1 MPKTT
6 NLVSTKDVKVVFNTS
21 SKSFTE
27 TMSKF
32 YLALSEMNDKKLIY
46 AKNLRSAQSWLETLE
61 ENNKDGKNDEKIS
74 AQTVEIEEMKK
85 AQTKLMEEINTRIS
99 ECYKL
104 IPSDLYD
111 NYTSGNY
118 AEGVKAFFG
127 THNIS
132 ATDSLVKFM
141 VKTVGLRCA
150 SAKVMFKK
158 GVTLDF
164 QSKTT
169 FNKLFMST
177 LAQLMLDKNAL
188 KLDAYKWTYVEE
200 DKKKKSN

>member
-1 MPKTT
+1 MAKTT
-6 NLVSTKDVKVVFNTS
+6 NLVNTKDVKVVFNTS
-21 SKSFTE
+21 SKDFTAI
-27 TMSKF
+27 MSKF

-46 AKNLRSAQSWLETLE
+46 AKNLRSAQSWLDTLV

-74 AQTVEIEEMKK
+74 AQITEIENLKNAHSELVE
-85 AQTKLMEEINTRIS
+85 TINARIK
-99 ECYKL
+99 ECYAL
-104 IPSDLYD
+104 IPNDLYE

-118 AEGVKAFFG
+118 AEGVKTFFG

-132 ATDSLVKFM
+132 ATDTLVKFM

-158 GVTLDF
+158 GTTLDF
-164 QSKTT
+164 QSKNT

-188 KLDAYKWTYVEE
+188 KLDAYKWEYVEE